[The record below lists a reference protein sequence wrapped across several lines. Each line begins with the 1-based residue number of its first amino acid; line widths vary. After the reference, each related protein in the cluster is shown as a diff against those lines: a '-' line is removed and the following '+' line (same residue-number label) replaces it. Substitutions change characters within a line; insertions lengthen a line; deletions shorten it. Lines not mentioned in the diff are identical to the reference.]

1 MKEGGSYSIGDA
13 MKALPTQPVKNED
26 GSWSG
31 PGQEAQWYGSVRNP
45 IGTLYMM
52 TNETKGYNFLANIT
66 GEIAFTKWL
75 KLKSTFGYDAKF
87 WFVDNFTPAYDWKP
101 NPVEESSRY
110 KSDNKSFTYLWDNY
124 FVFDHTFAK
133 KHRVGVMAG
142 SSAQWNNY
150 DYLNAQ
156 KKYLHVRQYP

>member
-1 MKEGGSYSIGDA
+1 
-13 MKALPTQPVKNED
+13 
-26 GSWSG
+26 
-31 PGQEAQWYGSVRNP
+31 
-45 IGTLYMM
+45 MM

-124 FVFDHTFAK
+124 FVFDHTFA
-133 KHRVGVMAG
+133 
-142 SSAQWNNY
+142 
-150 DYLNAQ
+150 Q
-156 KKYLHVRQYP
+156 KTSCRCDGRFFRPVEQL